1 MSQDNVE
8 VVRRVW
14 EGWETDDLGRG
25 LAVIDDAVVTRRVAP
40 LPDPGTWHGPEGL
53 LDMAAEWFDAFD
65 DYAMSAEDFIDAGDH
80 VVVRVEQA
88 GRARDS
94 RVAVTAS
101 LWFVFGVRNGRVIT
115 LDLYAMRG
123 QAFEAVGLR
132 D

>member
-88 GRARDS
+88 GRARGS
-94 RVAVTAS
+94 RIPVKAS